1 MNKDCIEI
9 PREGT
14 CCVTAPSRLFGECL
28 LPASKSISNR
38 ALIINALSGGANGL
52 SNLSDC
58 DDTEVLVKAFQ
69 GDLKE
74 VDIMAAGTA
83 MRFMT
88 AYLSI
93 IPGKHIITG
102 TQRMRNRPIK
112 ILVDALNQ
120 LGARIRYVENSG
132 YPPLEIKGTELSG
145 SVIGISGQV
154 SSQYISALMMI
165 APMLKNG
172 LNLHLLGQVVS
183 MPYINMTA
191 KLMRYFGARVEHTEA
206 QTLHI
211 PFTGYK
217 SRPYAIESDWSAAS
231 YWYEMMALT
240 SDEEASV
247 RLSNL
252 HAVSLQGDSKIVDL
266 FTKLGVNSEQDG
278 DTMILS
284 KGKGIVKKMKEDL
297 LEIPDMAQTLV
308 VSCCL
313 LEIPFYFTGLQ
324 SLKIKE
330 TDRIEALITELSKLG
345 YDIKQKDD
353 SILYWE
359 GVHCQREVSPVI
371 ATYHDHRMA
380 MAFAPVS
387 LRCESIKI
395 ANMEVVNKSYP
406 HYWEDL
412 SKFGFN
418 IKG

>member
-1 MNKDCIEI
+1 MNTNFFEI
-9 PREGT
+9 PKEGT
-14 CCVTAPSRLFGECL
+14 CSVTAPDKLCGEYL

-38 ALIINALSGGANGL
+38 ALIINALSGGENVL
-52 SNLSDC
+52 SNLSVC
-58 DDTEVLVKAFQ
+58 DDTDVLVKAFQ

-88 AYLSI
+88 AFLSI
-93 IPGKHIITG
+93 TPGRHIITG

-112 ILVDALNQ
+112 ILVDALTQ
-120 LGARIRYVENSG
+120 LGANINYVDKPG
-132 YPPLEIKGTELSG
+132 YPPLEIHGTALLG
-145 SVIGISGQV
+145 SIVGISGQV

-165 APMLKNG
+165 APMLKKG
-172 LNLHLLGQVVS
+172 LNLHLLGKVVS
-183 MPYINMTA
+183 MPYIKMTA
-191 KLMRYFGARVEHTEA
+191 ELMRFFGAKVEHPEA

-211 PFTGYK
+211 PSTGYQ
-217 SRPYAIESDWSAAS
+217 SRSYSIESDWSAAS

-240 SDEEASV
+240 SDQEAIV

-252 HAVSLQGDSKIVDL
+252 HAVSLQGDAKIVDL
-266 FTKLGVNSEQDG
+266 FAKLGVKSYQDG

-284 KGKGIVKKMKEDL
+284 KGKEKVKFIEENL

-313 LEIPFYFTGLQ
+313 LEIPFCFTGLQ

-330 TDRIEALITELSKLG
+330 TDRIEALITEVAKLG
-345 YDIKQKDD
+345 YEVKQKDD
-353 SILYWE
+353 SVLYWE
-359 GVHCQREVSPVI
+359 GAHCQQTIGPVI
-371 ATYHDHRMA
+371 ETYHDHRMA

-387 LRCESIKI
+387 MCLGTIKI
-395 ANMEVVNKSYP
+395 ANMEVVSKSYP
-406 HYWEDL
+406 QYWQHL
-412 SKFGFN
+412 SELGFN

>member
-1 MNKDCIEI
+1 MNTNIVEI
-9 PREGT
+9 PKEGT
-14 CCVTAPSRLFGECL
+14 CSVTAPKKLRGEYV

-38 ALIINALSGGANGL
+38 ALIINALSGGDNIL
-52 SNLSDC
+52 SNLSAC
-58 DDTEVLVKAFQ
+58 DDTDVLVRAFQ

-88 AYLSI
+88 AFLSI
-93 IPGKHIITG
+93 TPGRHIITG

-112 ILVDALNQ
+112 ILVDALTE
-120 LGARIRYVENSG
+120 LGANIHYLDKCG
-132 YPPLEIKGTELSG
+132 YPPLEIQGKDLSG
-145 SVIGISGQV
+145 SIVGISGQV

-165 APMLKNG
+165 APMLKRG
-172 LNLHLLGQVVS
+172 LHLHLLGQVVS
-183 MPYINMTA
+183 MPYIKMTA
-191 KLMRYFGARVEHTEA
+191 ELMKLFGATVEHSEA

-211 PFTGYK
+211 PHTGYI
-217 SRPYAIESDWSAAS
+217 SRPYSIESDWSAAS

-252 HAVSLQGDSKIVDL
+252 HAVSLQGDAKIVDL
-266 FTKLGVNSEQDG
+266 FAQLGVKSVQEG

-284 KGKGIVKKMKEDL
+284 KEKIKVRFMEENL

-313 LEIPFYFTGLQ
+313 LEIPFRFTGLQ

-330 TDRIEALITELSKLG
+330 TDRIEALIIELAKLG
-345 YDIKQKDD
+345 YEVEQKDD
-353 SILYWE
+353 SILHWE
-359 GVHCQREVSPVI
+359 GVHCEKITDPVI

-387 LRCESIKI
+387 MCIGSIKI
-395 ANMEVVNKSYP
+395 ANMEVVSKSYP
-406 HYWEDL
+406 QYWQHL
-412 SKFGFN
+412 SELGFS